1 MRGLDY
7 TGDRREPPVQFRA
20 WLRNA
25 LCDEVIAAIR
35 SAAETSGV
43 MQVAAPELGKLAR

>member
-1 MRGLDY
+1 V
-7 TGDRREPPVQFRA
+7 TGASLLQFRA

-25 LCDEVIAAIR
+25 LCRDEVIAAIR

-43 MQVAAPELGKLAR
+43 MQVAAPELGELAR